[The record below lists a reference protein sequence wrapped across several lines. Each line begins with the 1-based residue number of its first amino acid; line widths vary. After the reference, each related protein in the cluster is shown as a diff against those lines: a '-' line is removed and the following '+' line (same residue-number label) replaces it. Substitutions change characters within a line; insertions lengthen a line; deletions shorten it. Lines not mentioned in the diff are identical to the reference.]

1 MFDIQEELKKVP
13 QLPGVY
19 LMHDETDAII
29 YVGKAI
35 KLRNRVRSYFR
46 KNNQHTNK
54 IKRMVASVKWFEYI
68 VTDSELEA
76 LILENNLIKKH
87 RPKYNTML
95 KDDKSYPYIKVTM
108 GEAFPRVMITREM
121 KKDKSKYYGPY
132 TNAYAAKEIID
143 LLRKLY
149 KIRTCNRILPRDVG
163 KERACLYYHIH
174 QCDAPCQGFISQE
187 DYGKQI
193 AEAVEFLDGKYDM
206 VIKMLTEAMYQASEA
221 MDFEKAAEYRDQLES
236 VNVIA
241 KKQKIVDAAMDDR
254 DIIAFAKSDSEA
266 IVQVF
271 FIRNGKMIGREHFRL
286 DNVDDQTGSSI
297 MSSFV
302 KQFYSG
308 TPYIP
313 KELMLQEELD
323 EANIIQSW
331 LSNKRGQKV
340 YIKVPQKGEKSRLVD
355 LAAQNASIT
364 LNQFGD
370 RIRKEEARTMGAM
383 EEIGQLIRAQET
395 PYRVEAYDISNTQGF
410 ESVGSMVVF
419 EGGKPKRSDYRKF
432 KIKHVQGPNDYASMH
447 EVLTRRFNRALN
459 EQQEILTQGL
469 DPTVAKFTRL
479 PDLILMDGGKGQVG
493 IAKQVLEEVG
503 LDIEVCGMVKDD
515 QHNTRGLLHNNQEL
529 AINKR
534 SEGFKLITRIQDE
547 AHRFAIDYH
556 KKLRN
561 KKQIQSILDEI
572 KGIGPARRKALVN
585 HFGSVKHIR
594 EQSVEEL
601 AAAPTMNQKLA
612 ENVFAFFHSEEED
625 KKIKN

>member
-95 KDDKSYPYIKVTM
+95 KDDKSYPYIKVTL

-149 KIRTCNRILPRDVG
+149 KIRTCNRALPKDIG

-174 QCDAPCQGFISQE
+174 QCDAPCQGYIDE
-187 DYGKQI
+187 AAYGKNI
-193 AEAVEFLDGKYDM
+193 DEAVQFLEGKYEP
-206 VIKMLTEAMYQASEA
+206 VRTMLEEAMLAASENL
-221 MDFEKAAEYRDQLES
+221 DFEKAAEYRDQIES
-236 VNVIA
+236 VNIIA

-254 DIIAFAKSDSEA
+254 DIIAFAKSDAEA

-286 DNVDDQTGSSI
+286 DNVDEMSNSSI

-302 KQFYSG
+302 KQFYAG

-340 YIKVPQKGEKSRLVD
+340 YIKVPQKGEKSRLVE
-355 LAAQNASIT
+355 LAAQNAAIT

-370 RIRKEEARTMGAM
+370 RIRREEARTMGAM
-383 EEIGQLIRAQET
+383 AEIGDLMGMEET
-395 PYRVEAYDISNTQGF
+395 PFRVEAYDISNTQGF

-419 EGGKPKRSDYRKF
+419 EGGKPKRNDYRKF

-447 EVLTRRFNRALN
+447 EVLTRRFNRALK
-459 EQQEILTQGL
+459 EQAEILTQGL
-469 DPTVAKFTRL
+469 DPSMAKFTKL

-503 LDIEVCGMVKDD
+503 LDIQVCGMVKDD
-515 QHNTRGLLHNNQEL
+515 QHRTRGLLYNNVPL
-529 AINKR
+529 PMKKT

-561 KKQIQSILDEI
+561 KKQIQSILDDI
-572 KGIGPARRKALVN
+572 KGIGPARRKALIQ
-585 HFGSVKHIR
+585 HFGSVKNIR
-594 EQSVEEL
+594 EKTVAEL
-601 AAAPTMNQKLA
+601 AEAPSMNKNLA
-612 ENVFAFFHSEEED
+612 QNVYGFFHSD
-625 KKIKN
+625 DNNG